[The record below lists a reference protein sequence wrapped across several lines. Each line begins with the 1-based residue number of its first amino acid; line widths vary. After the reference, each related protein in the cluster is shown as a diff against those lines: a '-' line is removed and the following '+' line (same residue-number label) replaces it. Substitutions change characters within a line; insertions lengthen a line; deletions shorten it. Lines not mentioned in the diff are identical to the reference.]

1 METSLDPNMLTQQ
14 PSRKKGG
21 FRTMPFII
29 ANEAFERVAS
39 FGLLPNMTRYLMG
52 GYHMDVATGTY
63 VLSIWSAA
71 TNFFPV
77 VGAFI
82 SDSFLGRYRTI
93 VVGCVTSLLGMILLW
108 LTAMIPQAKPPP
120 CEALSKSCKSSST
133 AQLAFLFASFVL
145 MSIGAGGIRPCS
157 LAFGAD
163 QWDKDGNPK
172 SKNVLQSFFNWYY
185 VSATTSVLLAM
196 TVIVYIQDHFGWKIG
211 FGVPVVFQFMS
222 GFLFLLAS
230 SFYIKTKPNKSLFT
244 GFAQVSVAAFRKRH
258 IDLPKSKEACYHYI
272 KGSKIVVPTDMLRCL
287 NKACIIINKEKDVK
301 TDGSATDPWSLC
313 TVEQVEELKALL
325 KVMPIWSTGIIIA
338 VNISQ
343 QTFPYLQASSMDRH
357 ITSNFQIPAGSFG
370 MFTVLTLII
379 WIAVYDRLIIPQ
391 LAKLTGKPYGIGLKQ
406 RIGIGLALSCMAM
419 ATSAIVENMRRKT
432 AIRQGF
438 ADNPQGILNMSA
450 MWLVPQHCLTGLAE
464 AFNAIGQTEFY
475 YSQFPR
481 SMSSIATSLFGLGM
495 AVGSLLVSVIVKMV
509 DDATKGEGKESWVS
523 SNLNKGHYDYYYW
536 ILTILSVMNFLYFLV
551 CSWAYGPCEGERTK
565 VPSEGD
571 DEGMREEEPCSE
583 SRTVD
588 SSA

>member
-172 SKNVLQSFFNWYY
+172 
-185 VSATTSVLLAM
+185 M
-196 TVIVYIQDHFGWKIG
+196 
-211 FGVPVVFQFMS
+211 
-222 GFLFLLAS
+222 
-230 SFYIKTKPNKSLFT
+230 
-244 GFAQVSVAAFRKRH
+244 SVAAFRKRH